1 MAHPGDAHHN
11 ARGLVVTRPSEN
23 YHPLNLW
30 NHLARE

>member
-23 YHPLNLW
+23 YHPP
-30 NHLARE
+30 EFVESPG